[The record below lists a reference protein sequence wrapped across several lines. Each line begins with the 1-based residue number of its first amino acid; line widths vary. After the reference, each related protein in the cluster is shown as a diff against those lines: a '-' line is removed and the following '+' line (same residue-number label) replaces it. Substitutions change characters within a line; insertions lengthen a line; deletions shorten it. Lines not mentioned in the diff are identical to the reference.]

1 MAFLLPAQSALD
13 RGNGMS
19 DPEARRLL
27 RRTAWLLAAGQAVL
41 TLLVT
46 AAAGWLGGT
55 ASARSAL
62 AGGCI
67 GTVPALYQALRMFS
81 VSAAED
87 PGRFMRAVYVGEFMK
102 IVITAALFVAA
113 IRIMKPQF
121 LPLMAAY
128 AVTFLAYWI
137 ALGTGYPWFAGQT
150 GVAPGGSTERRKN
163 QDKTEAG
170 HV

>member
-1 MAFLLPAQSALD
+1 MAFLLPAPSALD
-13 RGNGMS
+13 RANAMS
-19 DPEARRLL
+19 DPQARRLL
-27 RRTAWLLAAGQAVL
+27 RRTAWRLAAGQLAL

-46 AAAGWLGGT
+46 AMAGWLGGA

-67 GTVPALYQALRMFS
+67 GTVPGLYQALRMFS
-81 VSAAED
+81 VSAAEE

-102 IVITAALFVAA
+102 IAITAALFVVA

-128 AVTFLAYWI
+128 AATFLVYWV
-137 ALGTGYPWFAGQT
+137 ALATGYPWLTAR
-150 GVAPGGSTERRKN
+150 P
-163 QDKTEAG
+163 EAG
-170 HV
+170 SAGRDTGGEKN

>member
-1 MAFLLPAQSALD
+1 
-13 RGNGMS
+13 MS

-113 IRIMKPQF
+113 IRIMRPQF

>member
-1 MAFLLPAQSALD
+1 MLPALSALD

-62 AGGCI
+62 AGGFI

>member
-1 MAFLLPAQSALD
+1 
-13 RGNGMS
+13 MS